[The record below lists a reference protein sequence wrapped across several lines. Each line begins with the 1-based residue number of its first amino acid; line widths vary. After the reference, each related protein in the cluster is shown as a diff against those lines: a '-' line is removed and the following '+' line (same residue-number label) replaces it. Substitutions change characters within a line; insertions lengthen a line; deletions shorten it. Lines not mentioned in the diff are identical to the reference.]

1 MRRLDD
7 RVIDALMR
15 HPSVRSV
22 QLVGSRAEGRAH
34 RGSDWDFLV
43 ESDDFTQVAD
53 DLPDLCRPLEPVAQQ
68 WDRLSTHYCWMLML
82 RGPLKVDLIFPDVP
96 HELEPPWAPSAAN
109 LGAIDRHF
117 WDWTLWLSGK
127 QLAGKTDLVA
137 AELDKLFVHI
147 LDPLGAKQRPSSVSD
162 AVGIYRD
169 ARAEAEERF
178 GCQVPRDLE
187 AEVISAL
194 A

>member
-7 RVIDALMR
+7 RVIDALQR
-15 HPSVRSV
+15 HPSVRTV
-22 QLVGSRAEGRAH
+22 QLAGSRAEGRAH

-43 ESDDFTQVAD
+43 ESDDFTRVAN
-53 DLPDLCRPLEPVAQQ
+53 DLPDLCEPLEPVAQQ

-96 HELEPPWAPSAAN
+96 HELEPPWTPSAAN
-109 LGAIDRHF
+109 LTAIDQHF

-127 QLAGKTDLVA
+127 QSAGKTDLVG
-137 AELDKLFVHI
+137 AELDKLFAHI
-147 LDPLGAKQRPSSVSD
+147 LGPLGAKQRPSSVVD
-162 AVGIYRD
+162 AVGAYRD

-178 GCQVPRDLE
+178 GCRVPRDLE
-187 AEVISAL
+187 AEVIGAVG
-194 A
+194 